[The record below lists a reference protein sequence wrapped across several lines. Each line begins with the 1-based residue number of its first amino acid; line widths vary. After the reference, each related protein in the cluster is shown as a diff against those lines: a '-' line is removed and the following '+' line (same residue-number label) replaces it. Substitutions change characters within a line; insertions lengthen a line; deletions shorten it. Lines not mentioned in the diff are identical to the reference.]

1 MNDETQLKEA
11 IDYVEDDSFTFEGYQ
26 VVRGEFFS
34 HVFEPSFTFNNYK
47 VQVNTAVLSDYL
59 NLTMFRYWLTRKLK
73 SWRSVLVKKMNET
86 LSAGVLLLPIGHLS
100 KLPAACSLPR

>member
-34 HVFEPSFTFNNYK
+34 HVFEP
-47 VQVNTAVLSDYL
+47 YL